1 MSDKVM
7 RDVASRTKGEVYLG
21 VVGSVRSGK
30 STFIRHF
37 MERKVLPYLSDQGLF
52 EKVRDELPQSSEG
65 KTIMTVEPKF
75 VPSNNIK
82 VSVGSDLTFSVRLVD
97 CVGYVIPSA
106 KGYLNEDGSNRLVKT
121 PWFGEDI
128 PFEEAASI
136 GTRKVIQ
143 THSHIGIVMTSDG
156 SFGEFKRQEFEPVE
170 EEIVKELQELGKPF
184 IIILNTA
191 TPQSEATKKLAQELA
206 KKYQVSVLAINVL
219 NLTEEDIDL
228 ILKEALNE
236 FDISEVN
243 LNIPDWVQNLDNSLS
258 YKRAFTEQVN
268 QTSAAYRKMKDIFSI
283 QKALKDSDLFEKVEI
298 NNIDSGLGVVDIDL
312 ECSEEAYQRSIEEI
326 IGKRI
331 EDKGDFINLLQD
343 YANLNRVYAKLA
355 PALKMVDQC
364 GYGIAVPGVEDMKL
378 EEPELVKQSGRYGIR
393 LKANAPAIHLVKVD
407 IESTFEPIIG
417 SSEQSQVLIDHM
429 IADYQ
434 KNPDKLWNSEI
445 FGRKLCDV
453 INDGVKAKIYAIPDN
468 VQYKFKE
475 TLSKVINHGKGGIIA
490 IIL

>member
-1 MSDKVM
+1 MSDKII
-7 RDVASRTKGEVYLG
+7 RDVATRTKGEVYIG

-37 MERKVLPYLSDQGLF
+37 MEKKVLPYLSEQDLF

-75 VPSNNIK
+75 VPSNNIRITI
-82 VSVGSDLTFSVRLVD
+82 SDDLTFSVRLVD

-106 KGYLNEDGSNRLVKT
+106 KGYLNDDGTNRLVKT

-128 PFEEAASI
+128 PFEEAANI

-156 SFGEFKRQEFEPVE
+156 SFGDFKRYDFEPIEERVVE
-170 EEIVKELQELGKPF
+170 ELKTLGKPF
-184 IIILNTA
+184 VIILNTA
-191 TPQSEATKKLAQELA
+191 NPNSEATKKLAQELA
-206 KKYQVSVLAINVL
+206 KKYGVSVLAINVL
-219 NLTEEDIDL
+219 NLTEEDIDI

-243 LNIPDWVQNLDNSLS
+243 LNAPDWVRNLDNKLT
-258 YKRAFTEQVN
+258 YKKAFMEQV
-268 QTSAAYRKMKDIFSI
+268 QDVSATYRKMKDIFNI
-283 QKALKDSDLFEKVEI
+283 QNALRNSNLFEKVEI
-298 NNIDSGLGVVDIDL
+298 SDINAGTGIVEVDL
-312 ECSEEAYQRSIEEI
+312 ECSEEAYLRSVEEI
-326 IGKRI
+326 VGKRI

-343 YANLNRVYAKLA
+343 YANLNRVYTKLG

-378 EEPELVKQSGRYGIR
+378 EEPELVKQGGRYGIR

-407 IESTFEPIIG
+407 IESSFEPIIG
-417 SSEQSQVLIDHM
+417 SSEQSQMLIDHM
-429 IADYQ
+429 ITDYQ

-453 INDGVKAKIYAIPDN
+453 INDGVKAKIHALPDN
-468 VQYKFKE
+468 VQYKFRE
-475 TLSKVINHGKGGIIA
+475 SLTKVINHGRGGIIA